1 MVLCIQRCVKG
12 YELLYKYFCLK
23 LWIFKCWWVGIHAT
37 VIQGFS
43 KYNGFLHEGQW
54 LKQHVQVT
62 TTSSGQYSWPMVGP
76 NKKVCVCKKLAK
88 VPAPNLNWPF
98 VCVISVCG
106 SSSILPFKMKRP
118 PFPRLDATWTDEIR
132 GEEPP
137 LPPAPTSAESS
148 CWTVRCN
155 VHNFLHVENPATIP
169 KQFSCGPGK
178 HMLGAPDVSLPYG
191 ISAFLMRNHRTSS
204 IKMGSGILIC
214 NVRLLTFA
222 ELHTRATARFCAPNL
237 VRGGSW
243 ISNAAGGFVFFYSL
257 KAWVCACV
265 CVWKWNAAQM
275 CTWLY
280 RYIS

>member
-1 MVLCIQRCVKG
+1 MAHGGAEQK
-12 YELLYKYFCLK
+12 
-23 LWIFKCWWVGIHAT
+23 
-37 VIQGFS
+37 
-43 KYNGFLHEGQW
+43 N
-54 LKQHVQVT
+54 
-62 TTSSGQYSWPMVGP
+62 
-76 NKKVCVCKKLAK
+76 VCVCKKLAK

-137 LPPAPTSAESS
+137 LPPAPTSAEGS

-169 KQFSCGPGK
+169 QQFSCGPGK

-265 CVWKWNAAQM
+265 CVCENGMQPKCAHD
-275 CTWLY
+275 CTGIYHKHYRCIKLLY
-280 RYIS
+280 YYNTIYIYTYTIIYIYIYILNIPHTYVYICIYKMYNVRN